1 MLHLGLRSPVKS
13 HENRKSRSTFYRRLS
28 QRQSIKRGCKSTDD
42 PDKHASVV
50 SNNNDN
56 TSPNPSIIAFS
67 LHVYFKSTNGL
78 AGSFCASGTL
88 AIALEL
94 LPPKRPNNRR
104 QGRVKVTRKQVHF
117 IQFKRV
123 RRKIKTGSK
132 KNSSVLKLQKTTY
145 NRIAFK
151 SYRFDPSLQPSLNTR
166 DKRSRS
172 LTCPSCHSLG
182 NEIPRTI

>member
-13 HENRKSRSTFYRRLS
+13 HENRKSRS
-28 QRQSIKRGCKSTDD
+28 QRQPIKRGCKSTDD
-42 PDKHASVV
+42 PDKHTSVV

-117 IQFKRV
+117 IPFKRV

-132 KNSSVLKLQKTTY
+132 KKLVCTKTSKNYVQSNRVQKLPFRPKFAAISKYT
-145 NRIAFK
+145 
-151 SYRFDPSLQPSLNTR
+151 
-166 DKRSRS
+166 
-172 LTCPSCHSLG
+172 
-182 NEIPRTI
+182 